1 VITDGRAVGLE
12 RDQAKAFA
20 LFQRAADLGDPEA
33 MHHLAEAH
41 AEGKG
46 VPRDA
51 RRAFQLCCEAAL
63 RGSSAALLRLFS
75 QFGLSGVYTL
85 SLHTTHTTVRH
96 TPPHRT
102 TRHAQ
107 G

>member
-1 VITDGRAVGLE
+1 MIPDGRAVGLE

-63 RGSSAALLRLFS
+63 RGSSAALIRLFNL
-75 QFGLSGVYTL
+75 QFGLSGAYTR
-85 SLHTTHTTVRH
+85 SLHD
-96 TPPHRT
+96 TPPHHTHHRT
-102 TRHAQ
+102 ARHAQ